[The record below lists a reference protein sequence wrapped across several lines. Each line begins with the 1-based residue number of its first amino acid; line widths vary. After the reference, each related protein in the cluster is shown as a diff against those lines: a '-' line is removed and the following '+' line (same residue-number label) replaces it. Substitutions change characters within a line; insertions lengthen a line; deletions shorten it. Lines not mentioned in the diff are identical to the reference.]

1 MRLPLLNL
9 LVQYDCT
16 LKICL
21 FWLTVIALSVVGT
34 MLMQCG
40 PNSKNCHRR
49 PKSWL
54 KVAWLLRVHCLIVAN

>member
-1 MRLPLLNL
+1 MRLPLLSL
-9 LVQYDCT
+9 LVRFGCT

-21 FWLTVIALSVVGT
+21 FWLTVIALSVVGAT
-34 MLMQCG
+34 LMQCG